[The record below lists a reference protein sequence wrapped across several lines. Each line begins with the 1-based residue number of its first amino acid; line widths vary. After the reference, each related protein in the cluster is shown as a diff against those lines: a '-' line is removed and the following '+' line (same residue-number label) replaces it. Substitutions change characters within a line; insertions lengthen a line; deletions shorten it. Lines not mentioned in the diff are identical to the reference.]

1 MNLRFCR
8 KFIVYRVL
16 GIIIIFAFTNFV
28 ASQENQNQDNSQALN
43 IANEINSEIM
53 SPFCPGL
60 LLRDCPSEKATE
72 LKNQILTKLEKERLE
87 KKEVISWLEQ
97 QFGSKI
103 YSAPQMK
110 GFGIVGWLM
119 PVVFLLLGGFWIFKW
134 TRKD

>member
-1 MNLRFCR
+1 MSSENCR
-8 KFIVYRVL
+8 KFIASL
-16 GIIIIFAFTNFV
+16 IFCLLCIPAFTNF
-28 ASQENQNQDNSQALN
+28 AFSQENQNLVNSQTLD

-72 LKNQILTKLEKERLE
+72 LKNQILTKLEKDKLE
-87 KKEVISWLEQ
+87 KKQVISWLEQ

-119 PVVFLLLGGFWIFKW
+119 PAVFLLLGGFWIYKW
-134 TRKD
+134 TKKD